1 MAETTEF
8 TLNTFKNAHWLVYI
22 NGLEVPVMSVNTSFE
37 VWKFPMATIEMV
49 PHPYLQRLGNEDRIQ
64 VVVFFLDIFKDPD
77 DPTFRIL
84 GEYEVVGWA
93 YTNSG
98 FGRTL
103 QLNCVS
109 QLQIFAQLFFFYMS
123 NVDDVIVGGG
133 AAFATAAHAGSGAKV
148 FFPSSLFISGL
159 VPQGAKSD
167 GDEPKKTEG
176 SPATNTSTGGNGP
189 EYGTAAERKE
199 PAPGQEILDETEFI
213 RTPIE
218 FITNIFKALVAFI
231 DPIYGNPDVTE
242 NPNRMPINAVSIMG
256 RNFFGRWMLTTRFHR
271 RWVALPIFED
281 DDARSEPG
289 CFPVVKAIQGYHLLR
304 IMQKNVMSGVGQAQP
319 IWELLQMVYG
329 NMYMDVVPIPAP
341 AAVRQ
346 DKKTWI
352 IERELKKGDLP
363 IPKPSK
369 GNSEDLGVSYKT
381 SQTHEVALTSYI
393 VKPQSVFGIPPRCNI
408 IFPSMIENFSFQEDY
423 MNQPTRLY
431 MGETL
436 VTDLLTQADGQSTG
450 FSSLV
455 AQQLTTGYPPVVRAR
470 MEAYV
475 TDPSKNTKNFIL
487 YAEEFFR
494 GPNTAR
500 LNAPPWLFLLAQ
512 AAKTGGGIPGRIR
525 GLQKKINELEGQYA
539 PPDSEGW
546 KRFLKAKELIDTL
559 CSAPTVKILN
569 PPGNVIPP
577 IPPGAIYGRT
587 WSESKFLPSAHTAGG
602 ASGLSQIFAVGANGA
617 GVIPAANLPRP
628 YFAWNAEF
636 HKLIEYVRKNAAP
649 GDEYVDD
656 MLDYY
661 DANLVGVDI
670 FKKSSSKKWRGREPV
685 RAFWKQPGFNLVLGH
700 LETQKFINITFI
712 HYGYK
717 SINWNDAYVAFS
729 AVGPKGLRDAK
740 KALPVKNKA
749 GWIPSTLKGGNALTY
764 AAGSKA
770 AWAHFCGGKYGEGTF
785 PTYEDDVDA
794 SELGTDENVL
804 AVTQTVTLDALG
816 STFDLFAK
824 YEFYR
829 QKYAQRNM
837 SLSLV
842 FNPYIVP
849 GFPCAVIDEPSA
861 PINFLGYVTGVS
873 HTMSATPD
881 GPQMRT
887 NVSVSFVRTLGEYLV
902 IGLEEESE
910 VGEALAEQALS
921 EDGTTENLPT
931 GQSGPD
937 IIAQGNPVLTKA
949 QLDRYISVAEELNK
963 FVGHPYEPIVG
974 VRKVFQHLDDAEELY
989 ARLFYPGDNSAPKTK
1004 ARKRHLFHQ
1013 PDYFRA
1019 VDDPSQAEYLAKD
1032 FLLQTPIFEMTSNFI
1047 EEARSYD
1054 KAMAFVARPA
1064 CSLKNYVLMWH
1075 RRDDASKIAKS
1086 QGVIEKASHPAAQAV
1101 RGKNTYYYPRIYT
1114 LRPGP
1119 VPAAFGTAPKSNPT
1133 IINGKQVEF
1142 TEATGRSA
1150 KFRQYIKE
1158 ITNVDLKTGEGVD
1171 PMKLLGTA
1179 NRDSKCLH
1187 PQTRFDWDRILEQYV
1202 TFIKNS
1208 TILTGKESK

>member
-1 MAETTEF
+1 MAETTEY

-22 NGLEVPVMSVNTSFE
+22 NGLEVPVMSVTTSFE
-37 VWKFPMATIEMV
+37 VWKFPMATLELV

-64 VVVFFLDIFKDPD
+64 VAIFFLDVFKDPS
-77 DPTFRIL
+77 DPTFRLL
-84 GEYEVVGWA
+84 GEFEIVGWA

-109 QLQIFAQLFFFYMS
+109 QLQVFAQLFFFYMS

-159 VPQGAKSD
+159 VPKGATSD
-167 GDEPKKTEG
+167 GEEAEGTEG
-176 SPATNTSTGGNGP
+176 STTTNTSTGGDGP
-189 EYGTAAERKE
+189 EYGTATERGE
-199 PAPGQEILDETEFI
+199 SIAGQEILDESEFI

-242 NPNRMPINAVSIMG
+242 NPNRMPSSAVSIMG

-304 IMQKNVMSGVGQAQP
+304 IMQKNVMNGVGQAQP
-319 IWELLQMVYG
+319 VWELLQMVYG

-346 DKKTWI
+346 SKKTWI
-352 IERELKKGDLP
+352 IERELQKGDLP
-363 IPKPSK
+363 IPKPTK
-369 GNSEDLGVSYKT
+369 GDSTDLGVSYKT
-381 SQTHEVALTSYI
+381 SQTHEVALTSYV

-436 VTDLLTQADGQSTG
+436 VTDLLTQGDGQSTG
-450 FSSLV
+450 FSSLI
-455 AQQLTTGYPPVVRAR
+455 AQQLTTGYPVVVRQR
-470 MEAYV
+470 LKQYV
-475 TDPSKNTKNFIL
+475 QDPANNTKNFII

-512 AAKTGGGIPGRIR
+512 AAKSGGVAGSTSGKERYWIKRLEDNAPR
-525 GLQKKINELEGQYA
+525 GGTVWKKFEDVKNILDGLA
-539 PPDSEGW
+539 
-546 KRFLKAKELIDTL
+546 
-559 CSAPTVKILN
+559 SAPTVKVDK
-569 PPGNVIPP
+569 PSGATIPA
-577 IPPGAIYGRT
+577 IPAGALYGFT
-587 WSESKFLPSAHTAGG
+587 WYESRYKSGAHKPGG
-602 ASGLSQIFAVGANGA
+602 ALGLMQIFVEGRNESG
-617 GVIPAANLPRP
+617 IYPAAVKAKK
-628 YFAWNAEF
+628 FDWNAEF
-636 HKLIEYVRKNAAP
+636 HKLIAHLRKEVP
-649 GDEYVDD
+649 SGDEKGDE
-656 MLDYY
+656 MFEYY
-661 DANLVGVDI
+661 DKNLVKDGAQINVI
-670 FKKSSSKKWRGREPV
+670 NKPLLSKLI
-685 RAFWKQPGFNLVLGH
+685 AIDGFNLVFGFLYLQGII
-700 LETQKFINITFI
+700 LTNFANF
-712 HYGYK
+712 GYRT
-717 SINWNDAYVAFS
+717 INWNDAFAAYS
-729 AVGPKGLRDAK
+729 SVGPSGLKRA
-740 KALPVKNKA
+740 KALIPVKNKA
-749 GWIPSTLKGGNALTY
+749 GWLPDTGTAKDY
-764 AAGSKA
+764 AIGSKA
-770 AWAHFCGGKYGEGTF
+770 AWAWFSGGKYGDAGF
-785 PTYEDDVDA
+785 PTYESEIDVSDV
-794 SELGTDENVL
+794 GNVE
-804 AVTQTVTLDALG
+804 AVVQAVSLDALG

-873 HTMSATPD
+873 HTMSATRD

-887 NVSVSFVRTLGEYLV
+887 NVSVSFVRTLGEYLTV
-902 IGLEEESE
+902 GIEEQRE
-910 VGEALAEQALS
+910 VGEELSDQATPDNADS
-921 EDGTTENLPT
+921 DTVSSDVLPT
-931 GQSGPD
+931 GQTGED
-937 IIAQGNPVLTKA
+937 VFAQGNPVLTKE
-949 QLDRYISVAEELNK
+949 QLDRYISVMEELNK

-989 ARLFYPGDNSAPKTK
+989 ARLFYPGDNSSPKKK

-1013 PDYFRA
+1013 PDYFKT
-1019 VDDPSQAEYLAKD
+1019 VDDPAKADYLAKD
-1032 FLLQTPIFEMTSNFI
+1032 FLLETPIFEMTSNFI
-1047 EEARSYD
+1047 AEARSYD

-1075 RRDDASKIAKS
+1075 RRDDASKIAAS
-1086 QGVIEKASHPAAQAV
+1086 QGVMEKTSHPAAQAV
-1101 RGKNTYYYPRIYT
+1101 SGKNTYYYPRIYK

-1119 VPAAFGTAPKSNPT
+1119 IPAAFGAKST
-1133 IINGKQVEF
+1133 GK
-1142 TEATGRSA
+1142 SA
-1150 KFRQYIKE
+1150 KFRKYIQE
-1158 ITNVDLKTGEGVD
+1158 ITNVDLKTGEGLKL
-1171 PMKLLGTA
+1171 MKLLGTA

-1187 PQTRFDWDRILEQYV
+1187 PQTRFDWDKILEQYV
-1202 TFIKNS
+1202 KFLNR